1 MIEPKNAEEAVIF
14 AIEELV
20 AETQYCIQ
28 KVMNLK
34 SINRSELARRLG
46 CSPANVTQMLSEDSN
61 LRLDTV
67 AKIFHALGDECI
79 LKSKLLEEVDMQ
91 DPLSMEG
98 QYILY
103 SDFADHVAALT
114 HKIAPV
120 GHYIVENL
128 EETKVPMSCKF
139 DDCDSNT
146 EVITNLSIGKNAAL
160 AA

>member
-34 SINRSELARRLG
+34 SVNRSELARRLG

-67 AKIFHALGDECI
+67 AKIFHALEDECI
-79 LKSKLLEEVDMQ
+79 LKSKFLEEVDLQ
-91 DPLSMEG
+91 EPLFEEVQCVSG
-98 QYILY
+98 SGFTNQFI
-103 SDFADHVAALT
+103 ALT
-114 HKIAPV
+114 HNSAPT
-120 GHYIVENL
+120 GRYIVGNFI
-128 EETKVPMSCKF
+128 ETEDQLGCTF
-139 DDCDSNT
+139 DEYTPDRDVVANPST
-146 EVITNLSIGKNAAL
+146 EKRTTL